1 MPRYLTFYKMDPPLS
16 FPMLVNQE
24 NLNTKKV
31 FPPSSYVGHG
41 FAREKSPL
49 VVVIS
54 FLRGLE
60 YSMDCTIAK
69 TKQRILLRKLTNKPR
84 RGLQAGRSARW
95 HRWQA
100 AHGWPARCW
109 PAGRARPLSRV
120 RRGRPQMAKIR
131 GNGGAV

>member
-16 FPMLVNQE
+16 FPTLVNQE

-84 RGLQAGRSARW
+84 RGLRAARSARW
-95 HRWQA
+95 PAH
-100 AHGWPARCW
+100 AHGWPGRCW
-109 PAGRARPLSRV
+109 PAGRAKPLSRE
-120 RRGRPQMAKIR
+120 RRGRPQMAKTR
-131 GNGGAV
+131 GNGAEV